1 MKLNKDVAVTIFA
14 RDLNFKGDI
23 VTLGDLRI
31 EGKVDGSI
39 LCSGKVI
46 IDNYA
51 EVRGPVK
58 ARWIDLIG
66 FCRGDIYA
74 TEGVNLASKSVL
86 EGNLVTKSI
95 TINKDAIVEGIIK
108 MEKFLP
114 KLEIDHFGLKS
125 KKNHFLDNVS
135 IIPLMVNEFSDKFIG
150 KTDLNRKEIKSNL
163 DDSDI
168 GGGWF

>member
-1 MKLNKDVAVTIFA
+1 MKLSKEVSVTILA

-46 IDNYA
+46 IGNYA

-58 ARWIDLIG
+58 ARWIDLMG
-66 FCRGDIYA
+66 FCKGDIYA
-74 TEGVNLASKSVL
+74 TEGANLASKSVL
-86 EGNLVTKSI
+86 EGNLLTKSI
-95 TINKDAIVEGIIK
+95 TISKDAIVEGTIK

-114 KLEIDHFGLKS
+114 KLELDQFGLDS

-135 IIPLMVNEFSDKFIG
+135 IIPLMVNEFSEKFIK
-150 KTDLNRKEIKSNL
+150 KTDRNINEVESNS
-163 DDSDI
+163 DDSGI